1 MPKKRAGK
9 AAAPVLHVAKA
20 WRDFGVR
27 NKAGERVLQRKEEM
41 CFVAMDDVDAHCAGA
56 WHDQEHRYWAGI
68 ASSGRA
74 ECRKC
79 GKKIAQHSLRIGIPR
94 VRCRQ
99 SPSTQQSRCRAIAA
113 RCPHASLLTAAM
125 PL

>member
-1 MPKKRAGK
+1 M
-9 AAAPVLHVAKA
+9 LHVAKA

-79 GKKIAQHSLRIGIPR
+79 GKKIAQHSLRIGTPR
-94 VRCRQ
+94 VRRRHIPPIQ
-99 SPSTQQSRCRAIAA
+99 QPSLRSQPAVLTRLFSAMRLRLRAVMG
-113 RCPHASLLTAAM
+113 S
-125 PL
+125 